1 MLGKALTLSSL
12 FAFVLLSAILQS
24 TTPSTIHPVGILSV
38 FVLLY
43 VLALGVLTFCLYIFS
58 RIISKTIVKRSVRQ
72 SLSLQ
77 KSYYYGSV
85 LALAPVMILGI
96 RSIGRTGVY
105 DIVLIV
111 LFEII
116 ACFYITKRRS

>member
-58 RIISKTIVKRSVRQ
+58 RIISKTIVKRSVRR

>member
-43 VLALGVLTFCLYIFS
+43 VLALGALTFCLYIFS
-58 RIISKTIVKRSVRQ
+58 RIISKTIVKRSVRR
-72 SLSLQ
+72 SLSLR